1 MTQALEWPS
10 CGVGPVIGRRQGGV
24 DVEHVPEHG
33 FGPGVD
39 FRFGIVVRE
48 SNAVAPQEILD
59 SDAHRSAGRLDSRLA
74 ITTARSTLL
83 APEIRGRRRTAPASR
98 RLGQS
103 IRSPMSAIRAAARSL
118 VSAPNRSAA
127 IRHNSVRS
135 CSSPCSRPSSR
146 PCSRPCSWPCRS
158 HCAGHSFTR
167 SSSVIRTSSRFSIS
181 GSSSPAGMNCAIELR
196 NQSTNTPRNSMC
208 SDPASHSVRALA
220 TRAKSA
226 GDRLCSSPSTARIRL
241 PGGTASAPA
250 RCSSTTRYRCDGW
263 YGASHC
269 PAGAISSPTSCGA
282 RHGAV
287 PL

>member
-98 RLGQS
+98 RLG
-103 IRSPMSAIRAAARSL
+103 
-118 VSAPNRSAA
+118 
-127 IRHNSVRS
+127 
-135 CSSPCSRPSSR
+135 
-146 PCSRPCSWPCRS
+146 RS

-181 GSSSPAGMNCAIELR
+181 GSSSPAGVNCAIELR

-226 GDRLCSSPSTARIRL
+226 GDRLCSSSSTARIRL